1 MRVFKGKQ
9 FSRWAA
15 GEAISDSDLC
25 QAATE
30 AFFGQYDADLGGY
43 LFKKRIARQDG
54 GKSGGFRTILGIR
67 KSDSKRIFFL
77 YGFPKNVRANIT
89 SRERSALSANA
100 VDNRREDDG
109 STQRAGS
116 ATQWPSNPVR
126 FRRGARPPFALALE
140 AAS

>member
-15 GEAISDSDLC
+15 GEAISDADLC

-30 AFFGQYDADLGGY
+30 AFAGQYDADLGGY
-43 LFKKRIARQDG
+43 LFKKRIARQDA
-54 GKSGGFRTILGIR
+54 GKSGGYRTILGFR

-89 SRERSALSANA
+89 TKERSALGANA
-100 VDNRREDDG
+100 SALVDTTDRQIDELKAMG
-109 STQRAGS
+109 TI
-116 ATQWPSNPVR
+116 
-126 FRRGARPPFALALE
+126 LE
-140 AAS
+140 LECGK

>member
-9 FSRWAA
+9 FSRWAT

-25 QAATE
+25 QAAAE
-30 AFFGQYDADLGGY
+30 AFAGQYDADLGGY

-54 GKSGGFRTILGIR
+54 GKSSGYRTILGFR

-89 SRERSALSANA
+89 VKERSALNANA
-100 VDNRREDDG
+100 SALVDTTDPQID
-109 STQRAGS
+109 
-116 ATQWPSNPVR
+116 
-126 FRRGARPPFALALE
+126 ALKAKGTILE
-140 AAS
+140 LECGT